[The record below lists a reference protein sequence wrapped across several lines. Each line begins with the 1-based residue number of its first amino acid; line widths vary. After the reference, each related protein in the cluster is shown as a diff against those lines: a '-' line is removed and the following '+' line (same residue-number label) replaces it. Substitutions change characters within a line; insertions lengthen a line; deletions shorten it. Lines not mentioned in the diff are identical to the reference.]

1 VIDLQT
7 VKLTRQHISQIMQLE
22 TRVHPP
28 ELRFSASAWNRN
40 FQQMEKSN
48 CNFSW
53 GLTDKSAFVAYL
65 AAHLGSSYQENSD
78 EPVIEVDDLAIAPE
92 YRDNLFSLIKAFVQ
106 ELARK
111 KLGNFAI
118 ETLATPETGRFL
130 KEHNNV
136 LVKLGYE
143 IVCDYPFFA
152 EDTKR
157 DLVWM
162 RIEPVNGRKDK

>member
-1 VIDLQT
+1 
-7 VKLTRQHISQIMQLE
+7 
-22 TRVHPP
+22 
-28 ELRFSASAWNRN
+28 
-40 FQQMEKSN
+40 MEKSN

-53 GLTDKSAFVAYL
+53 GLTDKSAIVAYI

-78 EPVIEVDDLAIAPE
+78 ESVIEVDDLAIVPK

-106 ELARK
+106 ELASR
-111 KLGNFAI
+111 KLGDFAI

-130 KEHNNV
+130 KDHNNV

-157 DLVWM
+157 DLVWI
-162 RIEPVNGRKDK
+162 RIEPRDGSK